1 MSMTTSTIP
10 SRAGAMTLVAEGFSN
25 RFTAIRSHL
34 AARAERRRVFAE
46 LSGMSDR
53 DLADIGVD
61 RADVPR
67 IAGFGEYQAMALLGR
82 R

>member
-1 MSMTTSTIP
+1 MTTTTMN
-10 SRAGAMTLVAEGFSN
+10 SRAGAMTFVAAGFSD
-25 RFTAIRSHL
+25 RFIAITGYL

-46 LSGMSDR
+46 LNNLSDR
-53 DLADIGVD
+53 DLEDIGVT

-67 IAGFGEYQAMALLGR
+67 IAGYTDVSALSVFAR